1 MDSTRSI
8 RGKFVKFV
16 FVRTMMEPLLTA
28 PFGEVSLAAVLQAPD
43 EQVAKA
49 RGFEAQNRSLMA
61 TWKRIREQ
69 RRLRVMAEERGVAI
83 QLGSLDLLLSK
94 QLMYFERYGKLYLS
108 DRSLF
113 HYNYISIEAPQP
125 TPPGCCRAPRRAK
138 TDRANA
144 PAPSVRFVSA

>member
-1 MDSTRSI
+1 
-8 RGKFVKFV
+8 
-16 FVRTMMEPLLTA
+16 MMEPLLTA

-69 RRLRVMAEERGVAI
+69 RRIRAMADERGVT
-83 QLGSLDLLLSK
+83 QSDWDRSTFLLSK

-113 HYNYISIEAPQP
+113 QDQEFF
-125 TPPGCCRAPRRAK
+125 RAALAEPLG
-138 TDRANA
+138 
-144 PAPSVRFVSA
+144 